1 MGSKTSKAVDVEA
14 EQPQEPQGPTPRRT
28 SKSSKAVVVEA
39 QAEQV
44 PTPRRTSRTSKAVDE
59 TEAAGVEVQGSTQE
73 YPETEVTV
81 SAVLAK
87 TEGTPV
93 KKRGRPPKAAKEGL
107 AEKHQITADEID
119 SNLALKEANT
129 DETSQDENVKITGKY
144 TRQWTVDTTNTTP
157 LRKSRRTSA
166 TSTDSADSISPVRRI
181 KRKSQTVAATQIV
194 ASKEGTIVLEENNP
208 ETPSKRRGRPPKS
221 ATETKD
227 QPSENNVT
235 PPKIKKI
242 LESPLRRSTHR
253 LSQSEDEE
261 SSNSPLKSAKN
272 SARKSVRII
281 SDTSSAESES
291 DDVFLKSARKRKLS
305 ERAPK
310 LQIIP
315 EVADEDQSAES
326 PKKSRRKS
334 VSATAVMQKII
345 EETPSKRRGRPPKNL
360 QLDESE
366 PKGKG
371 TPRGKSVS
379 TSTVS
384 PPKSPSKV
392 AGKGTPRR
400 KSVSTSAVSP
410 PKTSSKV
417 AFSDDSPRKR
427 GRPTKTA
434 QDDVTEAK
442 SAKKKSREIPSMTT
456 IVEDVAISESPSG
469 SGKTSRRKSVSA
481 SAVPPKTD
489 ESRLTRSRSTSTSVK
504 VLDVMF
510 TPVKVKSAS
519 RKKETEKLEESR
531 LGKRYA
537 VNPARKSYKIPK

>member
-39 QAEQV
+39 QTEQV

-107 AEKHQITADEID
+107 AEKHQIRADEID

-181 KRKSQTVAATQIV
+181 KRKSQIV
-194 ASKEGTIVLEENNP
+194 ASKEGTIVLEGKNP

-242 LESPLRRSTHR
+242 LESPLRRSTRR

-272 SARKSVRII
+272 SAKKSVRII

-326 PKKSRRKS
+326 PKKSSRKS

-371 TPRGKSVS
+371 TPREKSVS
-379 TSTVS
+379 MSTVS

-392 AGKGTPRR
+392 AGKDTPRR

-434 QDDVTEAK
+434 QDSVTEAK

-481 SAVPPKTD
+481 SAVPQKTD
-489 ESRLTRSRSTSTSVK
+489 ESRLTRSRSQSTSAK

-510 TPVKVKSAS
+510 TPVKVKSTS

-531 LGKRYA
+531 LSKRYA

>member
-181 KRKSQTVAATQIV
+181 KRKSQIV
-194 ASKEGTIVLEENNP
+194 ASKEGTIVLEGKNP

-242 LESPLRRSTHR
+242 LESPLRRSTRR

-272 SARKSVRII
+272 SAKKSVRII

-371 TPRGKSVS
+371 TPREKSVS
-379 TSTVS
+379 MSTVS
-384 PPKSPSKV
+384 PPKS
-392 AGKGTPRR
+392 
-400 KSVSTSAVSP
+400 
-410 PKTSSKV
+410 SSKV
-417 AFSDDSPRKR
+417 AFLDDSPKKR

-442 SAKKKSREIPSMTT
+442 SAKKKAREAPSMAT
-456 IVEDVAISESPSG
+456 IVEDVAVSGSPSG
-469 SGKTSRRKSVSA
+469 SGKASRRKSVSA
-481 SAVPPKTD
+481 SAVPQKTD
-489 ESRLTRSRSTSTSVK
+489 ESRLTRSRSQSTSVK

-510 TPVKVKSAS
+510 TPVKVKSTS

>member
-73 YPETEVTV
+73 YPETEVAV

-181 KRKSQTVAATQIV
+181 KRKSQIV
-194 ASKEGTIVLEENNP
+194 ASKEGTIVLEGKNP

-242 LESPLRRSTHR
+242 LESPLRRSTRR

-272 SARKSVRII
+272 SAKKSVRII

-379 TSTVS
+379 TSIVS

-392 AGKGTPRR
+392 ARKDTPRR

-434 QDDVTEAK
+434 QDDLTEAK

-469 SGKTSRRKSVSA
+469 SGKASRRKSVSA

-489 ESRLTRSRSTSTSVK
+489 ESRLTRSRSTSASVK

>member
-73 YPETEVTV
+73 YPETEVAV

-129 DETSQDENVKITGKY
+129 DETSQDENVKNTGKY

-181 KRKSQTVAATQIV
+181 KRKSQTVA
-194 ASKEGTIVLEENNP
+194 SKEGTIVLEENNP
-208 ETPSKRRGRPPKS
+208 ETPSKRRGRPPKVSKEDTILLEGKTPGTPSKRRGRPPKS

-242 LESPLRRSTHR
+242 LESPLRRSTRR

-272 SARKSVRII
+272 SAKKSVRII

-345 EETPSKRRGRPPKNL
+345 EETPSKKRGRPPKNL

-442 SAKKKSREIPSMTT
+442 SAKKKARETPSMAT
-456 IVEDVAISESPSG
+456 IVEDVAVSG
-469 SGKTSRRKSVSA
+469 VQ
-481 SAVPPKTD
+481 V
-489 ESRLTRSRSTSTSVK
+489 EV
-504 VLDVMF
+504 
-510 TPVKVKSAS
+510 
-519 RKKETEKLEESR
+519 EK
-531 LGKRYA
+531 
-537 VNPARKSYKIPK
+537 

>member
-119 SNLALKEANT
+119 SNLALKAAKT
-129 DETSQDENVKITGKY
+129 DETSQDENVKNTGKY

-208 ETPSKRRGRPPKS
+208 ETPSKRRGRPPKVSKEDTILLEGKTPGTPSKRRGRPPKS

-242 LESPLRRSTHR
+242 LESPLRRSTRR

-379 TSTVS
+379 TS
-384 PPKSPSKV
+384 
-392 AGKGTPRR
+392 
-400 KSVSTSAVSP
+400 AVSP

-417 AFSDDSPRKR
+417 AFLDDSPKKR

-442 SAKKKSREIPSMTT
+442 SAKKKAREAPSMAT
-456 IVEDVAISESPSG
+456 IVEDVAVSGSPSG
-469 SGKTSRRKSVSA
+469 KASRRKSVSA
-481 SAVPPKTD
+481 SAVPQKTD
-489 ESRLTRSRSTSTSVK
+489 ESRLTRSRSQSTSVK

-510 TPVKVKSAS
+510 TPVKVKSTS

-531 LGKRYA
+531 LSKRYA